1 MKTARLSF
9 ILMLLILTFTL
20 FFQAYQLPIFRK
32 NGMIGVGFFP
42 VVVSAILL
50 ILESF
55 VFISTLLKSK
65 PKNKELIHYSF
76 RSFIKQG
83 VLLISLLIA
92 IFLSTKLGM
101 LATIFLFLFLLLN
114 FVENTSWL
122 HSFLISLGCVTIIYL
137 VFVFWLEMTLP
148 KGIIF

>member
-1 MKTARLSF
+1 MKIARLSF
-9 ILMLLILTFTL
+9 ILMLLILTLTL

-50 ILESF
+50 ILEGLL
-55 VFISTLLKSK
+55 FISILLKSK
-65 PKNKELIHYSF
+65 PKHEELNHYSF
-76 RSFIKQG
+76 RPLIKQSA
-83 VLLISLLIA
+83 LLVSLLIA

-101 LATIFLFLFLLLN
+101 LTTILLFLFLLLR
-114 FVENTSWL
+114 FVENTSWP